1 MPDCEQK
8 HCPYCGHPLPPGTSF
23 CLHCCKRLVQTR
35 RPLNRKPFPGAPPL
49 SAGAL
54 LLAGC
59 VLTVRL
65 FGSRRPASRRGRLT
79 ATILRQ
85 PGSVRKQ
92 RVRQLDPAGG
102 AAIPAVVFGLR
113 SVCFAQSPSFRI
125 WLRARFLVID
135 GSSATINRTGYY
147 GEVVT
152 NAYRLEQAIKSL
164 IRQEDSGLYVPSAMY
179 RPDIMATD
187 PLYTKFMASYETDL
201 RVLKVNTSRAGGFYR
216 LVWESLVYL

>member
-35 RPLNRKPFPGAPPL
+35 RPLNRKPFPGALPL

-59 VLTVRL
+59 VLTVLLVREPPSGL
-65 FGSRRPASRRGRLT
+65 PVGAVSQPPSSAS
-79 ATILRQ
+79 

-135 GSSATINRTGYY
+135 GLLRHDKSDRLLRRSRHQRVPAGTG
-147 GEVVT
+147 
-152 NAYRLEQAIKSL
+152 N
-164 IRQEDSGLYVPSAMY
+164 
-179 RPDIMATD
+179 
-187 PLYTKFMASYETDL
+187 
-201 RVLKVNTSRAGGFYR
+201 
-216 LVWESLVYL
+216 